1 MDIIKHEVQILS
13 TEVLDMLLNFACENF
28 KSFRDGFQFNMIP
41 EKRMTELD
49 YSILT
54 EEIAGRR
61 ETGLSASVIYGPN
74 AAGKTSI
81 VNAMSCMRQIVLRG
95 NIGDASED
103 RSGDHVSSSLALA
116 PFAFRKDAAPVRFD
130 ATFTFHGVKYRYV
143 IAVFLGNFLE
153 KDAERYI
160 DREQLY
166 VNDTLIFDR
175 TKDAVEKLKLDVIAD
190 YLNVGYELEDAEK
203 TRKAMSNNITPDSL
217 LLVTDF
223 NSFCSKKLVSEIR
236 TWYEAQFIVVNSS
249 DRTRF
254 YPGMP
259 EDDGRAMINVYINK
273 IAQEAGII
281 GSDFAYVND
290 PETHTTKLMSVL
302 KKTDSKLYG
311 LDADKIESVGTM
323 RLISIMPVIISALR
337 KGAVLIMDELD
348 ASLHPMIV
356 MNLITIFHNDGVN
369 TKGAQIIFNT
379 HNPIYLNHRLL
390 RRDEIKFVERDKE
403 TKSSSLYALSDFR
416 ANGEASVRKTS
427 DYMKNY
433 FISRYGAIEDIDFT
447 DIIADVLKGADS
459 V

>member
-1 MDIIKHEVQILS
+1 MEAM
-13 TEVLDMLLNFACENF
+13 DMLLNFTCDNF
-28 KSFRDGFQFNMIP
+28 KSFRDGFQFNMVP

-49 YSILT
+49 YSVLT
-54 EEIAGRR
+54 EEIAGKK

-95 NIGDASED
+95 NVRDATDD
-103 RSGDHVSSSLALA
+103 RSGDHVSSGLTLAT
-116 PFAFRKDAAPVRFD
+116 FAFRDDAVPVRFD
-130 ATFTFHGVKYRYV
+130 VSFTSGGIKYRYAL
-143 IAVFLGNFLE
+143 AVFLGAFLE
-153 KDAERYI
+153 KEVERYI

-166 VNDTLIFDR
+166 VNDTLVFDR
-175 TKDAVEKLKLDVIAD
+175 TKDSVEKLKLDGITD
-190 YLNVGYELEDAEK
+190 FLNVGYSLKDVEK
-203 TRKAMSNNITPDSL
+203 TRRAMSNNVTADSL

-236 TWYEAQFIVVNSS
+236 QWFEEQFIVVNSS

-281 GSDFAYVND
+281 GSDFAYVNA
-290 PETHTTKLMSVL
+290 PKTHTTKLMSVL
-302 KKTDSKLYG
+302 QKTDSKLYG
-311 LDADKIESVGTM
+311 MDADRIESVGTM

-337 KGAVLIMDELD
+337 KGAVLVMDELD

-356 MNLITIFHNDGVN
+356 MNLISIFHNDGVN
-369 TKGAQIIFNT
+369 TNGAQIIFNT
-379 HNPIYLNHRLL
+379 HNPIYLNHSLL

-447 DIIADVLKGADS
+447 DIIAEVLKGAESDD
-459 V
+459 

>member
-1 MDIIKHEVQILS
+1 
-13 TEVLDMLLNFACENF
+13 MLLNFSCDNF
-28 KSFRDGFQFNMIP
+28 KSFRDGFEFNMIP
-41 EKRMTELD
+41 ERRMTELD

-54 EEIAGRR
+54 EQMADQK

-81 VNAMSCMRQIVLRG
+81 VNAMSCMRQMILRG
-95 NIGDASED
+95 NIRDAVED
-103 RSGDHVSSSLALA
+103 RSGDHVSGNLVLT
-116 PFAFRKDAAPVRFD
+116 PFAFRDDAEPVRFD
-130 ATFTFHGVKYRYV
+130 ATFTFHGMKYRYA
-143 IAVFLGNFLE
+143 IAVFLGAFLE

-160 DREQLY
+160 DQEQLY
-166 VNDTLIFDR
+166 VNDTLIFSR
-175 TKDAVEKLKLDVIAD
+175 TRDAVAKLKLDTITD
-190 YLNVGYELEDAEK
+190 YLNIGYELKDTEK
-203 TRKAMSNNITPDSL
+203 NRKAMSNNITSDSL

-236 TWYEAQFIVVNSS
+236 QWFEEQFIVVNSA

-254 YPGMP
+254 YPSVP

-302 KKTDSKLYG
+302 KKMGSRLYG
-311 LDADKIESVGTM
+311 LDADRIESVGTM

-337 KGAVLIMDELD
+337 NGAVLVMDELD

-369 TKGAQIIFNT
+369 TNGAQIIFNT
-379 HNPIYLNHRLL
+379 HNPIYLNHNLL
-390 RRDEIKFVERDKE
+390 RRDEIKFVERDKDS
-403 TKSSSLYALSDFR
+403 KSSSLYALSDFR

-447 DIIADVLKGADS
+447 DIIADVLKGDEGND
-459 V
+459 

>member
-1 MDIIKHEVQILS
+1 
-13 TEVLDMLLNFACENF
+13 MLLNFSCDNF
-28 KSFRDGFQFNMIP
+28 KSFRDGFRFNMIP
-41 EKRMTELD
+41 EKRMMELD

-54 EEIAGRR
+54 EKIAGQK

-95 NIGDASED
+95 NIRDAADD
-103 RSGDHVSSSLALA
+103 RSGDHVSSGLALA
-116 PFAFRKDAAPVRFD
+116 PFAFRDEAAPVHFD
-130 ATFTFHGVKYRYV
+130 VTFTINSMKYRYV
-143 IAVFLGNFLE
+143 VAAFLGAFLE
-153 KDAERYI
+153 KDAQRYI
-160 DREQLY
+160 NREQLY
-166 VNDTLIFDR
+166 VNDTLVFDR
-175 TKDAVEKLKLDVIAD
+175 TKNTVDKLKLDVISGC
-190 YLNVGYELEDAEK
+190 LNVGYELKDVEK
-203 TRKAMSNNITPDSL
+203 TRRAMGNNVTADSL

-236 TWYEAQFIVVNSS
+236 QWFEERFIVVNSS

-254 YPGMP
+254 YPGRL
-259 EDDGRAMINVYINK
+259 EEDGRAMINVYINK

-290 PETHTTKLMSVL
+290 PETHTIKVMSVL
-302 KKTDSKLYG
+302 QKTDSKLYG
-311 LDADKIESVGTM
+311 LDADRIESVGTM
-323 RLISIMPVIISALR
+323 RLISVVPAIISALR
-337 KGAVLIMDELD
+337 NGAVLVMDELD

-369 TKGAQIIFNT
+369 TNGAQLIFNT
-379 HNPIYLNHRLL
+379 HNPIYLNHSLL

-447 DIIADVLKGADS
+447 DIIADVLKGAVS
-459 V
+459 GQSFIR

>member
-1 MDIIKHEVQILS
+1 
-13 TEVLDMLLNFACENF
+13 MLLNFACDNF

-49 YSILT
+49 YSILA
-54 EEIAGRR
+54 EEIAGQK

-81 VNAMSCMRQIVLRG
+81 VNTMSCMRQIVLRG
-95 NIGDASED
+95 NVRDAADD
-103 RSGDHVSSSLALA
+103 RSGDHVSSGLALA
-116 PFAFRKDAAPVRFD
+116 PFAFRDDAAPVRFD
-130 ATFTFHGVKYRYV
+130 ATFTFHGMKYRYV
-143 IAVFLGNFLE
+143 IAVFLGAFLE

-166 VNDTLIFDR
+166 VNDVLVFDR
-175 TKDAVEKLKLDVIAD
+175 TKDAVEKLKLDAIAD
-190 YLNVGYELEDAEK
+190 HLNVGYELKDAEK
-203 TRKAMSNNITPDSL
+203 TRKAMSNNITADSL

-236 TWYEAQFIVVNSS
+236 QWFEEQFIVVNSS

-302 KKTDSKLYG
+302 QKTDRKLYG
-311 LDADKIESVGTM
+311 LDADRIESVGTM

-337 KGAVLIMDELD
+337 TGAVLVMDELD
-348 ASLHPMIV
+348 TSLHPMIV

-369 TKGAQIIFNT
+369 TNGAQIIFNT
-379 HNPIYLNHRLL
+379 HNPIYLNHSLL

-459 V
+459 DD

>member
-1 MDIIKHEVQILS
+1 
-13 TEVLDMLLNFACENF
+13 MLLNFSCDNF
-28 KSFRDGFQFNMIP
+28 KSFQDGFEFNMIP

-49 YSILT
+49 YSIIH
-54 EEIAGRR
+54 ENIAQKKER
-61 ETGLSASVIYGPN
+61 GLSASVIYGPN

-95 NIGDASED
+95 NIRDAADDLSV
-103 RSGDHVSSSLALA
+103 DHVSSGLFLA
-116 PFAFRKDAAPVRFD
+116 PFAFRDDAAPVRFD
-130 ATFTFHGVKYRYV
+130 VSFTFRGSKYRYV
-143 IAVFLGNFLE
+143 IAVFLGAFLE
-153 KDAERYI
+153 KSADRYI

-166 VNDTLIFDR
+166 VNDFLIFDR
-175 TKDAVEKLKLDVIAD
+175 TKDAVRRLKLDDVAD
-190 YLNVGYELEDAEK
+190 CLNVGYDLKDTEK
-203 TRKAMSNNITPDSL
+203 TRKAMSSNITTDSL

-223 NSFCSKKLVSEIR
+223 NSFCSKKLVGEIR
-236 TWYEAQFIVVNSS
+236 QWFEELFIVVNSS

-259 EDDGRAMINVYINK
+259 DDNGRAMINVYINK

-302 KKTDSKLYG
+302 QKTDSKLYG

-323 RLISIMPVIISALR
+323 RLISIMPVIITALR
-337 KGAVLIMDELD
+337 KGTVLVMDELD

-369 TKGAQIIFNT
+369 KNGAQLIFNT
-379 HNPIYLNHRLL
+379 HNPIYLNHSLL
-390 RRDEIKFVERDKE
+390 RRDEIKFVERNKE
-403 TKSSSLYALSDFR
+403 SKSSSLYALSDFR
-416 ANGEASVRKTS
+416 ANGGASVRKTS

-447 DIIADVLKGADS
+447 DIVADILREVENDD
-459 V
+459 

>member
-1 MDIIKHEVQILS
+1 
-13 TEVLDMLLNFACENF
+13 MLLNFSCDNF
-28 KSFRDGFQFNMIP
+28 KSFQDGFHFNMVP

-49 YSILT
+49 YSILS
-54 EEIAGRR
+54 EEISGQK

-74 AAGKTSI
+74 AAGKTSV

-95 NIGDASED
+95 NVRDAADD
-103 RSGDHVSSSLALA
+103 RSGDNVSHGLALA
-116 PFAFRKDAAPVRFD
+116 PFAFRDDAAPVRFD
-130 ATFTFHGVKYRYV
+130 ASFTFHGVKYRYV
-143 IAVFLGNFLE
+143 IAVFLGSFLE

-166 VNDTLIFDR
+166 VNDVLIFDR
-175 TKDAVEKLKLDVIAD
+175 TKNAVDKLKLDVIAD
-190 YLNVGYELEDAEK
+190 FLNVGFKLKDTERI
-203 TRKAMSNNITPDSL
+203 RKAMSSNVTADSL

-223 NSFCSKKLVSEIR
+223 NSFCSKRLVTGIR
-236 TWYEAQFIVVNSS
+236 QWFEAQFIVVNSS
-249 DRTRF
+249 DRMRF

-259 EDDGRAMINVYINK
+259 EDDGQAMINVYINK

-302 KKTDSKLYG
+302 QRTGSRLYG
-311 LDADKIESVGTM
+311 LDADRIESVGTM
-323 RLISIMPVIISALR
+323 RLIFIMPVIISALR
-337 KGAVLIMDELD
+337 KGAVLVMDELD

-356 MNLITIFHNDGVN
+356 MNLITIFHNDEVN
-369 TKGAQIIFNT
+369 TNGAQIIFNT
-379 HNPIYLNHRLL
+379 HNPIYLNHSLL

-447 DIIADVLKGADS
+447 DIIADVLKGAASDD
-459 V
+459 

>member
-1 MDIIKHEVQILS
+1 
-13 TEVLDMLLNFACENF
+13 MLLNFSCDNF

-49 YSILT
+49 YSILA
-54 EEIAGRR
+54 EEIAGQK

-95 NIGDASED
+95 NVRDATDD
-103 RSGDHVSSSLALA
+103 RSGDHVSSGLALA
-116 PFAFRKDAAPVRFD
+116 PFAFRNDAAPVRFD
-130 ATFTFHGVKYRYV
+130 ATFTYHGMKYRYV
-143 IAVFLGNFLE
+143 IAVFLGAFLE

-166 VNDTLIFDR
+166 VNDALVFDR
-175 TKDAVEKLKLDVIAD
+175 TKDAVEKLKLDAIAD
-190 YLNVGYELEDAEK
+190 HLNVGYELKDADK
-203 TRKAMSNNITPDSL
+203 TRKAMSNNITADSL

-236 TWYEAQFIVVNSS
+236 QWFEEQFIVVNSS

-302 KKTDSKLYG
+302 QKTDSKLYG
-311 LDADKIESVGTM
+311 LDADRIESVGTM

-337 KGAVLIMDELD
+337 SGAVLVMDELD

-369 TKGAQIIFNT
+369 TNGAQIIFNT
-379 HNPIYLNHRLL
+379 HNPIYLNHSLL

-447 DIIADVLKGADS
+447 DIIADVLKGAGSDD
-459 V
+459 

>member
-1 MDIIKHEVQILS
+1 
-13 TEVLDMLLNFACENF
+13 MLLNFACDNF
-28 KSFRDGFQFNMIP
+28 KSFKDGFQFNMIP

-49 YSILT
+49 YSILA
-54 EEIAGRR
+54 EEIAGQK

-95 NIGDASED
+95 NVRDAADD
-103 RSGDHVSSSLALA
+103 RSGDHVSNALALA
-116 PFAFRKDAAPVRFD
+116 PFAFRDDAAPVRFD

-143 IAVFLGNFLE
+143 IAVFLGAFLE
-153 KDAERYI
+153 KDTERYI

-166 VNDTLIFDR
+166 VNDALVFDR
-175 TKDAVEKLKLDVIAD
+175 TKNAVEKLKLDAIAAH
-190 YLNVGYELEDAEK
+190 LNVGYELKDAEK
-203 TRKAMSNNITPDSL
+203 TRKAMSNNITADSL

-236 TWYEAQFIVVNSS
+236 QWFEEQFIVVNSS

-259 EDDGRAMINVYINK
+259 EDDGRAMINVYINQ

-281 GSDFAYVND
+281 GRDFAYVND

-302 KKTDSKLYG
+302 QKTDSKLYG
-311 LDADKIESVGTM
+311 LDADRIESVGTM

-337 KGAVLIMDELD
+337 SGAVLVMDELD

-369 TKGAQIIFNT
+369 KNGAQIIFNT
-379 HNPIYLNHRLL
+379 HNPIYLNHSLL

-447 DIIADVLKGADS
+447 DIIADVLKGVDS
-459 V
+459 DD